1 MAGTLVC
8 GSLERE
14 ERCLTLSEA
23 GEAAPAGVAWVVSML
38 RRRGAPRTAV
48 WRVRCV
54 VRRYR
59 ATVWGIGACEI
70 KYGFTRVYRQPI
82 VSYRPLQ

>member
-48 WRVRCV
+48 WRVR
-54 VRRYR
+54 R
-59 ATVWGIGACEI
+59 ASVPRHGLGNWG
-70 KYGFTRVYRQPI
+70 V
-82 VSYRPLQ
+82 